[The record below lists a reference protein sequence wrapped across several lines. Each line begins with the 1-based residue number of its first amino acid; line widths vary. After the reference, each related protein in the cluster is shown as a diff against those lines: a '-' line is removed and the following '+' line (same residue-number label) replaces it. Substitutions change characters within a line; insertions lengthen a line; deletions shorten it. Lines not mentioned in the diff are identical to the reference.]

1 MIFPSPINVLCKD
14 LTEESTSTVH
24 RNSLNLNSDLEQCR
38 WFIYSC
44 ALKGDT
50 TTTTRRKARK
60 SQPWKWQIIEKER
73 LKNSSSIKN
82 TEKFLVKHCG
92 RRVHILRILY
102 DMKELNMDTGA
113 FFRTRIISGCL
124 RRITRN
130 SISLGQPVNESK
142 DSLWMSPRIF
152 TIFPTDFLFVVHHRP
167 WLLCFLAINIITRRC
182 EPSCHFTRALKITGL
197 VFLSWWFR
205 ILTRA
210 LGSFVCSPWVKIKSH
225 EQTSWFGF

>member
-44 ALKGDT
+44 ALNGDT

-92 RRVHILRILY
+92 RRVHILWILY

-113 FFRTRIISGCL
+113 FLARELFRDVYAALHGI
-124 RRITRN
+124 
-130 SISLGQPVNESK
+130 PF
-142 DSLWMSPRIF
+142 LWGNRWMNRKIRYEWAPAYLQYFLRIF
-152 TIFPTDFLFVVHHRP
+152 F
-167 WLLCFLAINIITRRC
+167 
-182 EPSCHFTRALKITGL
+182 S
-197 VFLSWWFR
+197 
-205 ILTRA
+205 
-210 LGSFVCSPWVKIKSH
+210 
-225 EQTSWFGF
+225 